1 MNRFLVSMVLM
12 LLVPIALAQSADVGL
27 VNLVAG
33 EVTFTPLSG
42 NPGKVQPFM
51 KVRDGDRFNV
61 PAGGQVRVVFFEGA
75 RQERWTGPASFRA
88 TRAAGDPISGKA
100 AEIATLPA
108 GASQRMAQVPQLV
121 QIAKLGGIQVRG
133 MTVAQKASV
142 EQQSTVGEAR
152 AVYEKMRKDMPA
164 DDITPELYLYAVLH
178 DYLLYSDMKT
188 VAEEMLR
195 KQPGNDDVKQLLDW
209 VNGRLAR

>member
-1 MNRFLVSMVLM
+1 MNRFLVSLLLM
-12 LLVPIALAQSADVGL
+12 LSAPVAVAQIADVGL
-27 VNLVAG
+27 VNLVSG
-33 EVTFTPLSG
+33 DVTFAAASG
-42 NPGKVQPFM
+42 NPGKVLAFM
-51 KVRDGDRFNV
+51 KVRDGDRINV
-61 PAGGQVRVVFFEGA
+61 PAGAQVRVVFFEGA

-88 TRAAGDPISGKA
+88 GKSAGEPVSGKA
-100 AEIATLPA
+100 AEVTTLPA

-133 MTVAQKASV
+133 MTRTQKASAD
-142 EQQSTVGEAR
+142 QQSAVNEAR
-152 AVYEKMRKDMPA
+152 AAYEKMRKEMPA

-178 DYLLYSDMKT
+178 DYLLYADMKT

-195 KQPGNDDVKQLLDW
+195 KQPGNEDVKQLLAW

>member
-1 MNRFLVSMVLM
+1 MNRFFISLLLM
-12 LLVPIALAQSADVGL
+12 LSVPITLAQSPDVGL
-27 VNLVAG
+27 VNLVSG
-33 EVTFTPLSG
+33 DVTYTSTSG
-42 NPGKVQPFM
+42 GPGKVQAFM
-51 KVRDGDRFNV
+51 KVREGDRLVV
-61 PAGGQVRVVFFEGA
+61 PAGGQLRVVFFDGS

-88 TRAAGDPISGKA
+88 SKTGSEPISGKA

-108 GASQRMAQVPQLV
+108 GASQRVAQVPQLV

-133 MTVAQKASV
+133 MTRTQKASV
-142 EQQSTVGEAR
+142 EQQTTVSEAR
-152 AVYEKMRKDMPA
+152 AVYEKMRNELPA

-195 KQPGNDDVKQLLDW
+195 KQPGNNEVNQLLAW
-209 VNGRLAR
+209 VNSRLAR